1 MIFLAVEALEPPMCC
16 SVALWYRCRNELLV
30 GNQVVSSTCRCIPM
44 VGELVLVMLEKDL
57 AFLVLLQSV
66 VACI

>member
-16 SVALWYRCRNELLV
+16 SVALWYRCQNELLV
-30 GNQVVSSTCRCIPM
+30 ENQVVSSTCRCIPM
-44 VGELVLVMLEKDL
+44 VGEFVLAILEKDL
-57 AFLVLLQSV
+57 AFLMLSHTV